1 MPTRSKPGVNRYLKE
16 PTLLFNSGHICDLVA
31 AIRASTTVNRYSQL
45 GVAVLNEHAA
55 ETRSA
60 SMIMANRDLSAKYT
74 YVFDRRRRRLN
85 PASSEFATAFAI
97 LLSRA
102 RYQINFACDVDA
114 TSSFRDE
121 SLDTNFTLQNGW
133 SKYPLNRNSPPGH
146 GCQSD
151 ISQMDSKLGIAD
163 PLQRYPMPFPTLV
176 LDQTTPDRV
185 SLPRPNETSQG
196 IWAELSL
203 GRIRRSPTFLIDG
216 GSGRDAKQGHAL
228 PRNHSGAHS
237 VHDPGFVRRPM
248 WRQDGCP
255 YEYRLLAC
263 PPQNVSF
270 QSEMGVGAP
279 RICSATDTTPPW
291 PPRLTVHREGKFCR
305 ESTYLC
311 TDSKQDGM
319 PAITPHHPLW
329 ATQPQLR
336 LASLRAVSSKPHPPC
351 LSTTYG
357 CRWSSGLI
365 LSSRFSITLAF
376 LPVPSLPSVS
386 ECRPRGVTWNVA
398 IAKN

>member
-45 GVAVLNEHAA
+45 GVAVTSKAPQ
-55 ETRSA
+55 SC
-60 SMIMANRDLSAKYT
+60 MIHLGPTN
-74 YVFDRRRRRLN
+74 
-85 PASSEFATAFAI
+85 
-97 LLSRA
+97 
-102 RYQINFACDVDA
+102 A

-336 LASLRAVSSKPHPPC
+336 LASLRATWPAKLSFREVHFRTSTFRTRGKAKRRNSEGQEQFCFVSSAEQ
-351 LSTTYG
+351 S
-357 CRWSSGLI
+357 
-365 LSSRFSITLAF
+365 
-376 LPVPSLPSVS
+376 VPSLCVGSVNPMQRFMRR
-386 ECRPRGVTWNVA
+386 EPRVA
-398 IAKN
+398 KLQQSLVDF